1 MKKAD
6 SISLFLTGLESMADT
21 YKTITCPACGQ
32 SMKKIFIPS
41 VGVSIDI
48 CADGCGGI
56 FFDNQEM
63 QTITQKQ
70 GDISEIRDIIN
81 AGNFRPVDESRQRIC
96 SVCGKPMV
104 KTPIKGIGIEIDTCY
119 SCGGIFLDNGEYDAI
134 RQGIKTKDI
143 NDVKSQNNINNI
155 NQNTT
160 NGISDDFVRELYR
173 EGQAENRRLETMQ
186 GIASILNSRRRYG
199 RRFDLFDLMWMIFR

>member
-1 MKKAD
+1 MSAKLYKQFQD
-6 SISLFLTGLESMADT
+6 FHNTIKLDKETSQLKEKRETLQTDIENKLPQKLE
-21 YKTITCPACGQ
+21 
-32 SMKKIFIPS
+32 
-41 VGVSIDI
+41 
-48 CADGCGGI
+48 
-56 FFDNQEM
+56 
-63 QTITQKQ
+63 
-70 GDISEIRDIIN
+70 
-81 AGNFRPVDESRQRIC
+81 
-96 SVCGKPMV
+96 
-104 KTPIKGIGIEIDTCY
+104 GIGIEIDTCY

-155 NQNTT
+155 NQNNT